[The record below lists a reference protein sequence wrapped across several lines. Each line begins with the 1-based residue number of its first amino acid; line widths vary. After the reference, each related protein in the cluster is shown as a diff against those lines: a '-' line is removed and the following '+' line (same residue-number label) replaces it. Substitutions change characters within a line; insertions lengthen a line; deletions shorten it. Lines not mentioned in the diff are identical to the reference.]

1 MTLGTPRGRRR
12 AAKVVLF
19 VACLAPAA
27 WILYVAL
34 TGQLAAEP
42 IKDLEHRTGDWAL
55 RFILITL
62 AVSPI
67 RRFTGWNGVI
77 RYRRML
83 GLFAFFYVTV
93 HFLTY
98 LVLDQFFAW
107 HYIVEDVAKR
117 PYITVGFASFLMLI
131 PLAVTS
137 TRGWIRRLGGK
148 RWNRVHTLIYVAAA
162 GGVLHYLWLVKADER
177 LPIAYGLVLVVL
189 LVARLAHRRTHHAA
203 ARRVA
208 APRMPVPEGRPA
220 GGVE

>member
-12 AAKVVLF
+12 VAKIVLF

-42 IKDLEHRTGDWAL
+42 IKDLEHRTGDWAI
-55 RFILITL
+55 RFILLTL
-62 AVSPI
+62 AVTPI
-67 RRFTGWNGVI
+67 RRLTGWNEVI
-77 RYRRML
+77 RYRRMV

-148 RWNRVHTLIYVAAA
+148 RWNRLHTLIYVAAA

-177 LPIAYGLVLVVL
+177 VPIAYGTILVVL
-189 LVARLAHRRTHHAA
+189 LAARLAHRRSHQRT

-208 APRMPVPEGRPA
+208 PARLPVQDEPA
-220 GGVE
+220 VGGVE